1 MNIKKWIIRAD
12 KPFKGY
18 TQSYLGA
25 DGKVAYS
32 GKSFEEY
39 NKEHNGKMKL
49 ITDAQLGELVKA
61 HDESLQKPW
70 QEMTKEDY
78 WEQYECLPPIYKS
91 PFWFI
96 SEATTSSL
104 HSCYIE
110 HNGKYYTAL
119 RCIYTRT
126 EDLWADFKKDLQK
139 L

>member
-1 MNIKKWIIRAD
+1 MNIKKWIIRTD
-12 KPFKGY
+12 QPFQGW
-18 TQSYLGA
+18 TQSYLKP

-32 GKSFEEY
+32 DITFEEY
-39 NKEHNGKMKL
+39 NKDNGGKMKL
-49 ITDAQLGELVKA
+49 ITDAQLQELVDA
-61 HDESLQKPW
+61 HNKSLQKPW
-70 QEMTKEDY
+70 QEMTKDDY

-96 SEATTSSL
+96 CEPTTGSL

-110 HNGKYYTAL
+110 HGGKYYTAL

-126 EDLWADFKKDLQK
+126 EDLWAEFKKDLQK